1 MQTKFH
7 DANERICRCGRET
20 QSRLRLLNMESGNR
34 KRPTIRTFNPAEAIL
49 RCFRASRSC
58 TPTCRW
64 TVSLHV
70 YACIH
75 TRKNNQSQAHIDTCI
90 PMHTHL
96 HTHTHRR
103 MHVHAHTCTRTYIL
117 THTDACMYTHM
128 HTHLHTHTPRRMH
141 VNAHTC
147 TRTYILTHTDA
158 CMYTHTHHL
167 PVSVSGAFDSG
178 CCCLRPTA
186 GQSCLL
192 ASSWV
197 LDVGWHVCLAC
208 CCAHSVWNLCAIPQA
223 YH

>member
-96 HTHTHRR
+96 HTHT
-103 MHVHAHTCTRTYIL
+103 
-117 THTDACMYTHM
+117 
-128 HTHLHTHTPRRMH
+128 PRRMH